1 MLKLVAPGKRKGNR
15 FWLARGT
22 VAGKEVEFSTRE
34 IDKGRAEKRAEEVLA
49 ELLRRSALPEPG
61 EVKTFKMAAEAY
73 TAWRSPSMEEVRR
86 INRLIRD
93 LGHLVI
99 TEVTVADLVACAGR
113 LYPAHKASSRNRLVI
128 APGAAIVHYAHELGW
143 CPWLRVRRFKEPK
156 PETRALRTEQ
166 MEKLLAAAT
175 GIELAMLAFLFGQ
188 GMRVTDTLAVTWDR
202 LNLVD
207 GLIWC
212 RIGKTD
218 DWRWKALEDGAR
230 AALASLP
237 GDRVEGPVFP
247 WANRWAVYRAL
258 EPVEKKAGVKF
269 TPHMA
274 RHTLGTRLAQA
285 GVSLKTRMDIM
296 DHADPKSNV
305 RYEMSQIPE
314 QRAALGKIRGRKRKV
329 R

>member
-49 ELLRRSALPEPG
+49 ELLARSALPEPG

-73 TAWRSPSMEEVRR
+73 TAWRSPPLEEIRR
-86 INRLIRD
+86 INRLIAD
-93 LGHLVI
+93 LGHRAI
-99 TEVTVADLVACAGR
+99 TEMTSSDLVACADR
-113 LYPAHKASSRNRLVI
+113 LYPTHKASSRNRLVI
-128 APGAAIVHYAHELGW
+128 TPGSAILHYAAEQGW
-143 CPWLRVRRFKEPK
+143 CPWLRVRRFKEAK
-156 PETRALRTEQ
+156 PETRALRDEA
-166 MEKLLAAAT
+166 MERLLKAAS
-175 GIELAMLAFLFGQ
+175 GIELALLAFLFGQ
-188 GMRVTDTLAVTWDR
+188 GMRITDTIAVTWER
-202 LNLVD
+202 LDLVD
-207 GLIWC
+207 GLLRT
-212 RIGKTD
+212 RIGKTNE
-218 DWRWKALEDGAR
+218 WRWKALEDGAR
-230 AALASLP
+230 AALAGLP
-237 GDRVEGPVFP
+237 GDKVKGRVFP

-258 EPVEKKAGVKF
+258 EPVEKAAGVKF

-274 RHTLGTRLAQA
+274 RHTLGTRLANA

-314 QRAALGKIRGRKRKV
+314 QRAALGKIRGRRKKL